1 MATAEELLNSLS
13 NTETY
18 SDDPGIFVI
27 NDEDRTID
35 VPSKERL
42 FGVTGD
48 KDVERKYFQCPKIV
62 GDNIDLSQH
71 QIYIS
76 YVFTTSENNTI
87 FPTIGN
93 GRYHCEDVEVSGD
106 NITFSWLLSG
116 NVLSNPG
123 FIAFKVM
130 AMKNEGDELKTKW
143 NTAPAFGTVLITV
156 PDGEDIAEEYPD
168 VIAQIFDRLDALES
182 GGGTGGTTN
191 YENLSNKPQLNGVTL
206 EGNKTLDQVGV
217 LAKNQGSSNS
227 GKYLSVGSDGNVVPA
242 DAPSGGTVDPEQIE
256 QAVNGYLEEN
266 PVSGMT
272 AEQKQQLNQNTQDVT
287 DLKSALP
294 DKLDTNQGAEN
305 KGKSMV
311 VGEDGGIVP
320 VEFDINGK
328 EMDISIDGSNTL
340 IELLQKICDKLQIK
354 YGIKL
359 YSNYLGFVTPM
370 DGAYSDWVYN
380 NMYPIDGK
388 IYFSYMFPQTH
399 WNQKK
404 DERSRMC
411 VYDTKTKTYEY
422 WERICEGESFAASAT
437 IYDPDD
443 ATFYSFNS
451 DYRFKSPDN
460 GRTWEKESISGMPNS
475 PHYLTR
481 LSNGDLIVA
490 PDSTTLHQFAKSS
503 DKGLTWSTFNPFS
516 LSYNLSHCR
525 FYEVEDGT
533 VVAYFFNPYISDTKI
548 DRSSEST
555 RYFAVSTD
563 YGETWSEPEKCQG
576 DLEKAG
582 VSYMTGAFAYY
593 GGVYHYITAERLPE
607 TDKPDK
613 IGRIRWFSGTKEELL
628 TGNLK
633 LVEEI
638 DSVVAKSLN
647 GNNGWNST
655 SISDSGNIGCC
666 VGADGLYVI
675 FGSILDQF
683 YTTASFICSNQGLK
697 MFRLGT
703 SDIGNKTDEYY
714 DETQMER
721 LNKLYSEKS
730 KDHTFYIFDDQ
741 TTNIEGVELFGNE
754 SQYAIPKI
762 AKKIIPVGT
771 GDFEVNAIFTFKN
784 FGITNDLWSSYAPY
798 MPIGFQTSAGTLHG
812 FLGKETNQ
820 YGFNAGST
828 DTSSNPFMLACGNGK
843 AYITIKR
850 ESGHLFFTLNGAT
863 ITDPVYDNY
872 AYKESYMLPEVTQ
885 DSLVWNYEPGSEEG
899 AFLNFL
905 DSNSAD
911 WNKKNIVSG
920 FKMLTIDIPSF

>member
-1 MATAEELLNSLS
+1 MATAEELLQNAAETLS
-13 NTETY
+13 ESAAEVCVIDEET
-18 SDDPGIFVI
+18 
-27 NDEDRTID
+27 RTIN
-35 VPSKERL
+35 VPPGESL

-71 QIYIS
+71 QIYIV
-76 YVFTTSENNTI
+76 YVFTSTQNSTV
-87 FPTIGN
+87 FPSVGIDK
-93 GRYHCEDVEVSGD
+93 YHCEDAKVSGD
-106 NITFSWLLSG
+106 NITFSWKLSG
-116 NVLSNPG
+116 NVLATPG

-130 AMKNEGDELKTKW
+130 AAKNEGSNLKTKW

-156 PDGEDIAEEYPD
+156 PDGEEIAEEYPD
-168 VIAQIFDRLDALES
+168 IINQLFEEMEKVQEIATPEAMQGYVEAYMQEHPV
-182 GGGTGGTTN
+182 TGGMT
-191 YENLSNKPQLNGVTL
+191 E
-206 EGNKTLDQVGV
+206 
-217 LAKNQGSSNS
+217 
-227 GKYLSVGSDGNVVPA
+227 
-242 DAPSGGTVDPEQIE
+242 EQE
-256 QAVNGYLEEN
+256 
-266 PVSGMT
+266 
-272 AEQKQQLNQNTQDVT
+272 QQLNQNTQDVA

-380 NMYPIDGK
+380 NMYPIDDK

-451 DYRFKSPDN
+451 DYRFKSTDN
-460 GRTWEKESISGMPNS
+460 GKTWEKEPITGMPNS

-593 GGVYHYITAERLPE
+593 GGVYHYITAERFPE
-607 TDKPDK
+607 TDRPDK
-613 IGRIRWFSGTKEELL
+613 IGRIRWFSGSKEELL

-638 DSVVAKSLN
+638 DSVVPKSLN

-655 SISDSGNIGCC
+655 SISDSGNIGACI
-666 VGADGLYVI
+666 GSDGIYVI
-675 FGSILDQF
+675 YGSILDQF
-683 YTTASFICSNQGLK
+683 GNGFICSNQGLK

-721 LNKLYSEKS
+721 LDKLYGEKS

-741 TTNIEGVELFGNE
+741 TTNIEDVELFGIE
-754 SQYAIPKI
+754 GLYAIPKM

-771 GDFEVNAIFTFKN
+771 GDFELNAIFTFKN
-784 FGITNDLWSSYAPY
+784 FGIANDLWAFYAPY

-812 FLGKETNQ
+812 FLGKEVNQ

-828 DTSSNPFMLACGNGK
+828 DASINPFMLACGNGK

-850 ESGHLFFTLNGAT
+850 DNGHLFFTLNGAT

-911 WNKKNIVSG
+911 WNKRNLVSG
-920 FKMLTIDIPSF
+920 FKMLIIDIPSF

>member
-1 MATAEELLNSLS
+1 MATAEELLQNAAETLS
-13 NTETY
+13 ESAAEVCVIDEET
-18 SDDPGIFVI
+18 
-27 NDEDRTID
+27 RTIN
-35 VPSKERL
+35 VPPGESL

-71 QIYIS
+71 QIYIV
-76 YVFTTSENNTI
+76 YVFTSTQNSTV
-87 FPTIGN
+87 FPSVGIDK
-93 GRYHCEDVEVSGD
+93 YHCEDVKVSGD
-106 NITFSWLLSG
+106 NITFSWKLSG
-116 NVLSNPG
+116 NVLATPG

-130 AMKNEGDELKTKW
+130 AAKNEGSNLKTKW

-156 PDGEDIAEEYPD
+156 PDGEEIAEEYPD
-168 VIAQIFDRLDALES
+168 IINQLFEEMEKVQEIATPEAMQGYVEAYMQEHPV
-182 GGGTGGTTN
+182 TGGMT
-191 YENLSNKPQLNGVTL
+191 E
-206 EGNKTLDQVGV
+206 
-217 LAKNQGSSNS
+217 
-227 GKYLSVGSDGNVVPA
+227 
-242 DAPSGGTVDPEQIE
+242 EQE
-256 QAVNGYLEEN
+256 
-266 PVSGMT
+266 
-272 AEQKQQLNQNTQDVT
+272 QQLNQNTQDVA

-311 VGEDGGIVP
+311 VGEDGGVIP

-380 NMYPIDGK
+380 NIYPIDDK

-404 DERSRMC
+404 DSRSRMC

-451 DYRFKSPDN
+451 EYRYKSTDN
-460 GRTWEKESISGMPNS
+460 GRTWEKEDISGMPNS

-481 LSNGDLIVA
+481 LSNGSLIVA
-490 PDSTTLHQFAKSS
+490 PDSTTLHQFAKST
-503 DKGLTWSTFNPFS
+503 DKGLTWSTFNPFLS
-516 LSYNLSHCR
+516 SYNLSHCR
-525 FYEVEDGT
+525 FFEIDDGT
-533 VVAYFFNPYISDTKI
+533 VVAYFFNPYISSTST
-548 DRSSEST
+548 DRESEST
-555 RYFAVSTD
+555 RYFSVSTD
-563 YGETWSEPEKCQG
+563 YGETWTEPEKCKG
-576 DLEKAG
+576 ELEKAG

-593 GGVYHYITAERLPE
+593 GGVYHYIAAERLPE

-613 IGRIRWFSGTKEELL
+613 IGRIRWFSGTKEELFS
-628 TGNLK
+628 GNLK

-638 DSVVAKSLN
+638 DSVVAKTLN
-647 GNNGWNST
+647 GKNGWNST

-703 SDIGNKTDEYY
+703 ADIGNKTDEYY

-730 KDHTFYIFDDQ
+730 KDHTLYIFDDQ
-741 TTNIEGVELFGNE
+741 TTNIEGVELFGIE

-784 FGITNDLWSSYAPY
+784 FKIINDLWSAYAPY
-798 MPIGFQTSAGTLHG
+798 MPIGFQTSDGTLHG
-812 FLGKETNQ
+812 FLGKEVNQ
-820 YGFNAGST
+820 YGLNAGST
-828 DTSSNPFMLACGNGK
+828 DSTSNPFMLACGNGK

-863 ITDPVYDNY
+863 ITDPIYDNY
-872 AYKESYMLPEVTQ
+872 AYKENYMLPEVTQ

-905 DSNSAD
+905 DSNSTD
-911 WNKKNIVSG
+911 WNKRNIVSG

>member
-1 MATAEELLNSLS
+1 MTADEVLQQMQSNLTNESQELVIDA
-13 NTETY
+13 ET
-18 SDDPGIFVI
+18 
-27 NDEDRTID
+27 RTINI
-35 VPSKERL
+35 PASETL
-42 FGVTGD
+42 FGVKGD
-48 KDVERKYFQCPKIV
+48 KNIERKYFRCPKIV
-62 GDNIDLSQH
+62 GDNVDLSTH
-71 QIYIS
+71 LIYIA
-76 YVFTTSENNTI
+76 YVYTEKNTGSI
-87 FPTIGN
+87 FPNIGIQP
-93 GRYHCEDVEVSGD
+93 YYCDDVAVDGD
-106 NITFSWLLSG
+106 DITFSWKLSES
-116 NVLSNPG
+116 VFQSAG
-123 FIAFKVM
+123 FIVFKMYAKEKEDSPYTVF
-130 AMKNEGDELKTKW
+130 
-143 NTAPAFGTVLITV
+143 NTTPAIGTVLYTIG
-156 PDGEDIAEEYPD
+156 DGVESIVSEYPD
-168 VIAQIFDRLDALES
+168 II
-182 GGGTGGTTN
+182 N
-191 YENLSNKPQLNGVTL
+191 QL
-206 EGNKTLDQVGV
+206 
-217 LAKNQGSSNS
+217 LAKIE
-227 GKYLSVGSDGNVVPA
+227 SVQEIA
-242 DAPSGGTVDPEQIE
+242 TPEAMQNY
-256 QAVNGYLEEN
+256 VNAYLEEN
-266 PVSGMT
+266 PVQGGMT
-272 AEQKQQLNQNTQDVT
+272 EEQKQQIEQNTQDIT

-294 DKLDTNQGAEN
+294 DKLDSNQGVEN

-380 NMYPIDGK
+380 NMYPIDDK

-404 DERSRMC
+404 DSRSRMC

-422 WERICEGESFAASAT
+422 WERICEGEGFAASAM
-437 IYDPDD
+437 IYDREED
-443 ATFYSFNS
+443 AFYSFNS
-451 DYRFKSPDN
+451 QFRFKSIDK
-460 GRTWEKESISGMPNS
+460 GKTWTKQAITGMPNS

-481 LSNGDLIVA
+481 LTNGDLIVA
-490 PDSTTLHQFAKSS
+490 PDSTTLHQFAKSK

-525 FYEVEDGT
+525 FFEIEDGI
-533 VVAYFFNPYISDTKI
+533 VVAYFFNPYISDTRI

-555 RYFAVSTD
+555 RYFTVSTD
-563 YGETWSEPEKCQG
+563 YGETWTEPEKCQG

-593 GGVYHYITAERLPE
+593 GGVYHYIAAERLPE

-628 TGNLK
+628 SGNLK

-666 VGADGLYVI
+666 IGADGLYVI

-683 YTTASFICSNQGLK
+683 YTTSSFICSNQGLK

-721 LNKLYSEKS
+721 LDKLYSEKS

-741 TTNIEGVELFGNE
+741 TTNIEGVELFGVE
-754 SQYAIPKI
+754 SEYAIPKV

-784 FGITNDLWSSYAPY
+784 FGITNDLWSVYAPY
-798 MPIGFQTSAGTLHG
+798 MPIGFQTSDGTLHG
-812 FLGKETNQ
+812 FLGKEVNQ

-828 DTSSNPFMLACGNGK
+828 DASNNPFMLACGSGT

-850 ESGHLFFTLNGAT
+850 ENGHLFFTLNGAT

-872 AYKESYMLPEVTQ
+872 AYKENYMLPEVNQ
-885 DSLVWNYEPGSEEG
+885 DSLVWNYEPGAEEG

-911 WNKKNIVSG
+911 WNKRNIVSG
-920 FKMLTIDIPSF
+920 FKMLIIDILNT

>member
-1 MATAEELLNSLS
+1 MATAEELLQNAAETLS
-13 NTETY
+13 ESVAEVCVIDEET
-18 SDDPGIFVI
+18 
-27 NDEDRTID
+27 RTIN
-35 VPSKERL
+35 VPPGESL

-71 QIYIS
+71 QIYIA
-76 YVFTTSENNTI
+76 YVFTSTQNSTV
-87 FPTIGN
+87 FPSVGIN
-93 GRYHCEDVEVSGD
+93 KYHCKDVKVSGD
-106 NITFSWLLSG
+106 NITFSWKLSG
-116 NVLSNPG
+116 NVLATPG

-130 AMKNEGDELKTKW
+130 AAKNEGSNLKTKW

-156 PDGEDIAEEYPD
+156 PDGEEIAEEYPD
-168 VIAQIFDRLDALES
+168 IINQLFEEMEKVQEIATPEAMKGYVEAYMQEHPV
-182 GGGTGGTTN
+182 TGGMT
-191 YENLSNKPQLNGVTL
+191 E
-206 EGNKTLDQVGV
+206 
-217 LAKNQGSSNS
+217 
-227 GKYLSVGSDGNVVPA
+227 
-242 DAPSGGTVDPEQIE
+242 EQE
-256 QAVNGYLEEN
+256 
-266 PVSGMT
+266 
-272 AEQKQQLNQNTQDVT
+272 KQLNQNTQDVA

-340 IELLQKICDKLQIK
+340 IELLQKICNKLQIK

-380 NMYPIDGK
+380 NMYPIDDK

-490 PDSTTLHQFAKSS
+490 PDSTALHQFAKSS

-525 FYEVEDGT
+525 FFEVEDGT

-555 RYFAVSTD
+555 RYFSVSTD

-638 DSVVAKSLN
+638 DSVIAKSLN
-647 GNNGWNST
+647 GGNGWNST

-683 YTTASFICSNQGLK
+683 YTTSSFICSNQGLK

-721 LNKLYSEKS
+721 LEKLYGEKS

-741 TTNIEGVELFGNE
+741 TTNIEDVELFGIE
-754 SQYAIPKI
+754 GQYAIPKM

-771 GDFEVNAIFTFKN
+771 GDFELNAIFTFKN
-784 FGITNDLWSSYAPY
+784 FGITNDLWAFYAPY

-812 FLGKETNQ
+812 FLGKEVNQ

-828 DTSSNPFMLACGNGK
+828 DASNNPFMLACGNGK

-850 ESGHLFFTLNGAT
+850 ENGHLFFTLNGAT

-911 WNKKNIVSG
+911 WNKRNIVSG